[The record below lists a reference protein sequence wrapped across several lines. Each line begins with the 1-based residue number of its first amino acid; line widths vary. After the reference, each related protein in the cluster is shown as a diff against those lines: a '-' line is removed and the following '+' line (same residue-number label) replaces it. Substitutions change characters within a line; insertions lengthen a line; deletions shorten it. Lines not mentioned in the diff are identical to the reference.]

1 MPKWMDSARD
11 FLGLGEDPY
20 YDEDDYAIVDERD
33 DLYEG
38 RGDQGDV
45 GDRPRARAARNAE
58 PEGGTWDEGDGGV
71 RMLRDG
77 PEEAPLVHPPVDSD
91 SARHTGGVREAR
103 RRGGVAAVAVTSG
116 GADRGVVRPLP
127 TTNKPEV
134 VSPDRFDDVQ
144 AVADAFKKIQPVIIN
159 LQGVER
165 DLSRRLIDFA
175 SGLCY
180 GLEGEMERVAEQV
193 FLLTPRGAEVSED
206 DRRRL
211 SEGRLREYDS

>member
-20 YDEDDYAIVDERD
+20 YDDDDIAEDHDGP
-33 DLYEG
+33 YEA
-38 RGDQGDV
+38 RGDIGE
-45 GDRPRARAARNAE
+45 RPRARTARHVE
-58 PEGGTWDEGDGGV
+58 PEGGAWDGGDGGV
-71 RMLRDG
+71 RMIREE
-77 PEEAPLVHPPVDSD
+77 PEEVPLVHPPADSD
-91 SARHTGGVREAR
+91 AARHTAGARETR
-103 RRGGVAAVAVTSG
+103 RRGGVASVAPAPG
-116 GADRGVVRPLP
+116 GTDRGVVRPLP

-134 VSPDRFDDVQ
+134 VSPSRFDDVQ

-159 LQGVER
+159 LQGVDR

-193 FLLTPRGAEVSED
+193 FLLTPRGAEVSSD
-206 DRRRL
+206 DRKRL
-211 SEGRLREYDS
+211 SEGHLRESDS